1 MDYNGSINSG
11 DSLINFQTYEICNQ
25 IEHISD

>member
-1 MDYNGSINSG
+1 MDYNGSINSV